1 MNTDEEKIIEII
13 DSLRPFLVSDGGNIE
28 FLKFE
33 NGIVYIK
40 MTGAC
45 ANCEMIDVTVKD
57 GIEYTLKEEVKSVKE
72 VISITE

>member
-33 NGIVYIK
+33 DGIVYIK

-45 ANCEMIDVTVKD
+45 ANCEMIDITVKD
-57 GIEYTLKEEVKSVKE
+57 GIEYALKEEVKSVKE